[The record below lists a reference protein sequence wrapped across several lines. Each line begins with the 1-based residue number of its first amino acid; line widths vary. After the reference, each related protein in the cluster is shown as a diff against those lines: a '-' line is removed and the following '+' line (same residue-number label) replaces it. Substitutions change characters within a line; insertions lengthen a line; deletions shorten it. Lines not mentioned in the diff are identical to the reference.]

1 MKEQLKCILLN
12 IYVFNLI
19 NFTKLYSLLATFVN
33 TQETFQCGLN
43 VVVRVIF
50 RREVEQVKSTL
61 KQRCPCER

>member
-1 MKEQLKCILLN
+1 MKEQLKGILLN

-19 NFTKLYSLLATFVN
+19 NFTKLYSLLATSVN